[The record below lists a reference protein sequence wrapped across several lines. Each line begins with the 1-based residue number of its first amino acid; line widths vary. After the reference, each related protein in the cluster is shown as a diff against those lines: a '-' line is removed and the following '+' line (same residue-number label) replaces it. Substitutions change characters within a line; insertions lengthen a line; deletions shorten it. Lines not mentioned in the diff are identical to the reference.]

1 MSLWR
6 KWHKQKIEAKTLREV
21 RTDEMWALIDFGVPT
36 MLNFIGRG
44 NAEEAILPVMCV
56 RAIRNNNGLLNDK
69 LAD

>member
-1 MSLWR
+1 MSLRR

-36 MLNFIGRG
+36 MVNFICRG
-44 NAEEAILPVMCV
+44 NAEEAILLVMCV